1 MIITCRVLSRHVV
14 SIVRCFLLIFDWPC
28 AWAEKLDFVLDK
40 EWGRL
45 VWLPALLRAWFIARV
60 LTAPCPYK
68 LETSSS
74 VFQSH
79 RICPKTFG
87 PITTP
92 HLVAHPLLHS
102 RDNSISPIPFFSDT
116 TTDESNN
123 EILPSSNG
131 TRPVTRRKSDCKL
144 NPVFCPHISSWYVL
158 TQLRISDGV

>member
-1 MIITCRVLSRHVV
+1 MTYLGGCIIVAIIHHWAVLSSIVMRLNRKSIDLARVLRSCT
-14 SIVRCFLLIFDWPC
+14 SFLIKNEVDLFD
-28 AWAEKLDFVLDK
+28 
-40 EWGRL
+40 
-45 VWLPALLRAWFIARV
+45 LPALLRAWFVARV

-68 LETSSS
+68 LETSSP

-92 HLVAHPLLHS
+92 RLVAHPLLHS

-144 NPVFCPHISSWYVL
+144 NPVFCPHISS
-158 TQLRISDGV
+158 